1 MIQEPVYNY
10 NNVRMLCADVD
21 LSLNQTL
28 YSVSENDGF
37 VEICADL
44 LGELQRQ
51 VHAEILLVPTS
62 ASG

>member
-1 MIQEPVYNY
+1 MYNY
-10 NNVRMLCADVD
+10 NDVGMFCADVD
-21 LSLNQTL
+21 LSLNQTV
-28 YSVSENDGF
+28 YSVSEDDGF